1 MIAPW
6 LQSSWLLRCDCG
18 HRYCVVVIVAI
29 VTVVII
35 VIGVG
40 VAAVIVA
47 VIFITSSSPC
57 RCLACHCCHCDH
69 LAIVVV
75 SDRLS
80 HSKKIAKKGLFKLRL
95 VAVVGLVAVK
105 R

>member
-1 MIAPW
+1 MVAPW
-6 LQSSWLLRCDCG
+6 LQLSWSLRCDHS
-18 HRYCVVVIVAI
+18 HRYRIVVIVA
-29 VTVVII
+29 VVII
-35 VIGVG
+35 VIGIG

-47 VIFITSSSPC
+47 VIFVASSSPC
-57 RCLACHCCHCDH
+57 RRLACRCCHCDH
-69 LAIVVV
+69 LAVVMV

>member
-1 MIAPW
+1 MITPW
-6 LQSSWLLRCDCG
+6 LQSSWSLRCDRG
-18 HRYCVVVIVAI
+18 HRYCIVVIVA
-29 VTVVII
+29 VVII
-35 VIGVG
+35 VISVG
-40 VAAVIVA
+40 VAAIVVA
-47 VIFITSSSPC
+47 VIFITSLLPC
-57 RCLACHCCHCDH
+57 CRLACRCCHCDH
-69 LAIVVV
+69 LAVVMV